1 MQNRA
6 QLIRMIMIIAQEEV
20 AEYLDGEGAYC
31 PVCVK
36 LGLQP
41 PKAHVYN
48 SENIPVRYHV
58 CSICTHRF
66 KSVQKNYVPPTPS
79 SSHSKMPDKP
89 SRRKKQRMK

>member
-6 QLIRMIMIIAQEEV
+6 QLIRMIMIIAQEDV
-20 AEYLDGEGAYC
+20 AEYLDSEGAYC
-31 PVCVK
+31 PVCVR

-48 SENIPVRYHV
+48 SNLPIRYHV

-66 KSVQKNYVPPTPS
+66 KSIQKSDIPPAPPMPPS
-79 SSHSKMPDKP
+79 KLPDKP
-89 SRRKKQRMK
+89 AKRKKQRMK

>member
-6 QLIRMIMIIAQEEV
+6 QLIRMIMVIAQEEV

-41 PKAHVYN
+41 PNAHIYKCN
-48 SENIPVRYHV
+48 LPIRYHV

-66 KSVQKNYVPPTPS
+66 KSVQKNYVPPVPS
-79 SSHSKMPDKP
+79 SSPSKLPDKP
-89 SRRKKQRMK
+89 ARKKKQRMK

>member
-6 QLIRMIMIIAQEEV
+6 QLIRMIMIIAQEDV

-31 PVCVK
+31 PVCSR

-48 SENIPVRYHV
+48 SNLPIRYHV

-66 KSVQKNYVPPTPS
+66 KSIQKDYAPPAPPPHPS
-79 SSHSKMPDKP
+79 KLPDKP
-89 SRRKKQRMK
+89 KKGKKQRMK